1 MNDNTGMS
9 AADVLALTR
18 GNGDGLF
25 GGNGILALIVYKK
38 IKYIQKIVIKTPI
51 KLDSQ

>member
-18 GNGDGLF
+18 GTDNGLFGSSMGIFSLIIIFILLF
-25 GGNGILALIVYKK
+25 GGNGGF
-38 IKYIQKIVIKTPI
+38 
-51 KLDSQ
+51 